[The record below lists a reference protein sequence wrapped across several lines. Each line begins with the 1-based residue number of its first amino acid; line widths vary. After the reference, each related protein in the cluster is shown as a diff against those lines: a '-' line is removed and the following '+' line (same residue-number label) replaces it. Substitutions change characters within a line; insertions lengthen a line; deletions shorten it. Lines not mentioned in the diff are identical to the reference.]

1 MFLLTCFGKIK
12 CIEDMDIVL
21 ILGGTSSNDIDT
33 KVVELYKR
41 EEEDIK
47 CGLFSDL
54 CIPDLPE
61 ELHRATAIYE
71 ENENRV
77 LVCGGG
83 IITQQLGAYSNCTY
97 PCILYISVIG
107 GVAEVIPNTN
117 CYILNNESMILNN
130 EKKRSWKTWDTSVID
145 MRHGSIMPFQGGYLA
160 MGLAPEYLY

>member
-1 MFLLTCFGKIK
+1 
-12 CIEDMDIVL
+12 MDIVL

-71 ENENRV
+71 EEENRV

-83 IITQQLGAYSNCTY
+83 IITH
-97 PCILYISVIG
+97 
-107 GVAEVIPNTN
+107 
-117 CYILNNESMILNN
+117 NN
-130 EKKRSWKTWDTSVID
+130 
-145 MRHGSIMPFQGGYLA
+145 
-160 MGLAPEYLY
+160 